1 MNIRIVPPASGWR
14 WLVAGMRL
22 FRRDPAQWLFL
33 VAILFVMSR
42 LLFLLPLAP
51 LLAILVAPHFLAGLA
66 HGAQALEQNKPLR
79 NGYLASGFLRNAAA
93 LATIGGVSLVGQIL
107 TLMVIV
113 SVGGD
118 AFNTVARSISA
129 GAGSPESLGAIQAQA
144 PRMMTAVLAG
154 FTVSL
159 PLMMATWYA
168 PLLVFFD
175 GLRPAAAMY
184 LSLLACLRNMLPLL
198 VYGATLMIP
207 LYVFTRVGLA
217 TGQVDL
223 GLWLLAPLIV
233 PSIYASYRE
242 LFVPVP
248 PAEEPPANP

>member
-1 MNIRIVPPASGWR
+1 MNIRIVPPAAGWR

-33 VAILFVMSR
+33 IVILFVASR

-79 NGYLASGFLRNAAA
+79 NGYLVSGFLRNAAA
-93 LATIGGVSLVGQIL
+93 LATVGGISLIGQIL

-118 AFNTVARSISA
+118 AFNTVAKSISA
-129 GAGSPESLGAIQAQA
+129 GAGSPESLSAIQAQA

-198 VYGATLMIP
+198 VYGAALMIP

-242 LFVPVP
+242 LFIPVP